1 MPIVAVRRPV
11 RHTVTGARPS
21 GSGRGSGKRMIAA
34 GARALSTL
42 ALGVLLAGC
51 GASLGR
57 QMRNDIGRATLRDIQ
72 LHVPEV
78 LADHGY
84 SISQRRQTTGRIYYE
99 TAWLYRAP
107 FDDEVERGVQEVRTR
122 FIVQG
127 RKGGSDFYDVEIR
140 VENSV
145 RGILPS
151 GDWTPLATP
160 DFEDHMRSVS
170 DELMMNINAGVRTR
184 GTG

>member
-1 MPIVAVRRPV
+1 MPNATARRPV
-11 RHTVTGARPS
+11 RPPVAGTLPP
-21 GSGRGSGKRMIAA
+21 GSRGKSVHHMIAA
-34 GARALSTL
+34 GRRALPALSL
-42 ALGVLLAGC
+42 ALLLAGC

-57 QMRNDIGRATLRDIQ
+57 QNRADIGRATLRDIQ

-84 SISQRRQTTGRIYYE
+84 SIHQRRETRTSVYYD
-99 TAWLYRAP
+99 TSWLYRAP
-107 FDDEVERGVQEVRTR
+107 FDDEAERGVQEVRTR

-127 RKGGSDFYDVEIR
+127 RRGGGDFYDVEIR

-151 GDWTPLATP
+151 GDWSPLATP

-170 DELMMNINAGVRTR
+170 DELMMNINAGVRIR
-184 GTG
+184 GPV

>member
-1 MPIVAVRRPV
+1 MSI
-11 RHTVTGARPS
+11 
-21 GSGRGSGKRMIAA
+21 A
-34 GARALSTL
+34 GAGRVCSVVAAAL
-42 ALGVLLAGC
+42 LLAGC

-57 QMRNDIGRATLRDIQ
+57 QLRDDIGRATLRDIQ

-78 LADHGY
+78 LSDHGY
-84 SISQRRQTTGRIYYE
+84 TINQRRETRTRIYYE
-99 TAWLYRAP
+99 TRWLYRAP

-127 RKGGSDFYDVEIR
+127 RRGGSDFYDVEIS
-140 VENSV
+140 VENAV

-151 GDWTPLATP
+151 GEWSPLVTP

-170 DELMMNINAGVRTR
+170 DELMMNINAGVRIR
-184 GTG
+184 GGA